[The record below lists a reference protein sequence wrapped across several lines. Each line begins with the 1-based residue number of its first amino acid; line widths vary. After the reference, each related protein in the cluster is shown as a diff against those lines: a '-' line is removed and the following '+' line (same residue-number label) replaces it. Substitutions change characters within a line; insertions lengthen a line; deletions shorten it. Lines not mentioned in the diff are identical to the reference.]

1 MKSLLPVTA
10 LLALFGPASAL
21 AGNLSIPMSFEY
33 LAMDGQTIESSL
45 FNHKA
50 DLHLPAGE
58 HKIAIR
64 YHELVE
70 DDFSDS
76 QSFIKSAP
84 FIVTMVATEDGEYKL
99 KPAGSDVV
107 KYPEKFAK
115 APKIELIADDGGKVA
130 YSVEYTDLEESNFI
144 SRLLGDNSGVNVTQ
158 AAAAATATAAVAT
171 QQPVAQVAAMPQTV
185 TQQQVVNP
193 TQAPQSAPAANP
205 NSAAHAEQMLQ
216 YWWLQADEQTRK
228 QFMSWAIK
236 QL

>member
-1 MKSLLPVTA
+1 MKALLPVTA
-10 LLALFGPASAL
+10 LLAMFGSATAM

-33 LAMDGQTIESSL
+33 LALDGQTIETSI

-50 DLHLPAGE
+50 DLALAPGE

-84 FIVTMVATEDGEYKL
+84 FIVTIVATDDGEYRL

-115 APKIELIADDGGKVA
+115 SPEVEIVSDNGSKLA
-130 YSVEYTDLEESNFI
+130 YQVEYTDLKESSFF
-144 SRLLGDNSGVNVTQ
+144 SRLLGDNSGVNVGQ
-158 AAAAATATAAVAT
+158 AAAAATASGMAVQAAQPTAAV
-171 QQPVAQVAAMPQTV
+171 QPVATAPVTSSAQT
-185 TQQQVVNP
+185 T
-193 TQAPQSAPAANP
+193 APQNTP
-205 NSAAHAEQMLQ
+205 NSEAHAEQMLQ
-216 YWWLQADEQTRK
+216 YWWLQADEETRK